1 MRTGYTVL
9 SDSGGRSRASLSR
22 GAFAEGDA
30 FLASGDQSL
39 VDFYQDDLDFDYLS
53 HSQFSDHQH
62 SFGSAPLDCVPDE
75 YEPDDFTG
83 SYPYALSVQAE
94 SILCRYLGDLYR
106 INPQKGESFEA
117 DSQSGGRSSARS
129 DLFLSDASLS
139 GDTSGINLPPVLAAE
154 FLHLDSKPTLCA
166 TPSTAASAFCFG
178 EDEHTRFFSPQT
190 LAPDTEAFG
199 RSLKAPDANP
209 LVSKDYR
216 LLDKSWQFVS
226 EASAF
231 AARLA
236 AYSTALVDLLIRA
249 DELEVSEEDK
259 ASVHGLLLDLSALNF
274 SQASRMKL
282 HATKRRRHLALSA
295 LKLPKDFN
303 DNAVDRI
310 SCVGPRIF
318 GGKFL
323 EVVDSDL
330 TMNKRAKEVTDRY
343 KLRLGSVSHGF
354 RGGRSSFYSGQ
365 RGFRSRGGG
374 RTRFPLSRSRGGFRS
389 AYVRRLAPPK
399 STR

>member
-1 MRTGYTVL
+1 M
-9 SDSGGRSRASLSR
+9 
-22 GAFAEGDA
+22 
-30 FLASGDQSL
+30 
-39 VDFYQDDLDFDYLS
+39 
-53 HSQFSDHQH
+53 
-62 SFGSAPLDCVPDE
+62 
-75 YEPDDFTG
+75 
-83 SYPYALSVQAE
+83 
-94 SILCRYLGDLYR
+94 CRYLGDLYR
-106 INPQKGESFEA
+106 INQKVESFEA

-129 DLFLSDASLS
+129 DLFQADASLTC
-139 GDTSGINLPPVLAAE
+139 DNSGINLLPVLAAE
-154 FLHLDSKPTLCA
+154 FLHLDSRPTLRA
-166 TPSTAASAFCFG
+166 TPSGSVSAFCFG

-216 LLDKSWQFVS
+216 VLDKSWQVVS

-249 DELEVSEEDK
+249 DELEVSEDYK

-282 HATKRRRHLALSA
+282 HATKRRRHLALSS

-303 DNAVDRI
+303 ENAVDRI

-323 EVVDSDL
+323 EGVDSDL
-330 TMNKRAKEVTDRY
+330 TMNKRAKDVADRF
-343 KLRLGSVSHGF
+343 KLRQGSASRSF

-365 RGFRSRGGG
+365 RGIHSRGGG

-389 AYVRRLAPPK
+389 AYVRRSAPPK